1 MMKKMRMGTK
11 IVSASA
17 ICMLI
22 CFTALSFI
30 TSITGSTSTKKLC
43 INNINDAL
51 ADRTQIIQMFLEKA
65 EGSLYDFSQNP
76 DIVTYLKNTSDAG
89 MASKMQAYTSQFAKA
104 NPSYEGIYIAD
115 INSKV
120 LTHSVTSGVG
130 GVLRPDAQVCK
141 DFMKQIADAGK
152 VRNGG
157 IRVSTS
163 TGDLVVALYSAV
175 YDENG
180 NQIGITGAG
189 VYATDLMDTLNG
201 LSYTAAKDYGYE
213 IINLETSAY
222 IYTKDETKL
231 GKEYQDDPILTQV
244 DGAIKANPSLDTGT
258 ISSGGSL
265 YVYKNLASIGKNWAF
280 IFRVNE
286 AELYASASGLVMNTT
301 ISCIGAFLINV
312 ILLIIVVKIIIK
324 RLKKVAVASNVVG
337 KLDLRE
343 NETLTS
349 LETYGDEVGDIARS
363 VENIRKELANTVGV
377 LKDCAENMSDN
388 GGILNDNARNLSAS
402 VVDNAA
408 TTEELSASID
418 NTNAAIDI
426 VVMEIER
433 ISQIVNDINDRVN
446 NSVEVSEQLIKKALK
461 MKDTIEKSLNDSYTT
476 VSETEADIDVTI
488 KSLQAIEKV
497 NDMADEILSITSQTN
512 LLSLNASIEAARA
525 GEQGKGFAVVAG
537 EIGKLADE
545 SKNTVENIQKIT
557 SDSNT
562 SINAVKKC
570 FGNITDYM
578 NNDVVSN
585 YKSFVEETT
594 SYSKEVEDIKIA
606 IGDIHNNMKELAES
620 AANINERIK
629 DVNMASND
637 NASGVAAIVNKNEES
652 TNISESIARMS
663 EENMDNVRAINDII
677 DRFKI

>member
-1 MMKKMRMGTK
+1 MLKKMKMGTK

-30 TSITGSTSTKKLC
+30 TSITGSLSTKKLS
-43 INNINDAL
+43 INSINDAL
-51 ADRTQIIQMFLEKA
+51 ADRTQIIQMFLDKA

-76 DIVTYLKNTSDAG
+76 DLVTYLKNTDDSA
-89 MASKMQAYTSQFAKA
+89 MAAKMQSYTSQFAKA

-120 LTHSVTSGVG
+120 LTHSVAGGVG
-130 GVLRPDAQVCK
+130 SVLRPDPQVCK

-180 NQIGITGAG
+180 TQIGITGAG
-189 VYATDLMDTLNG
+189 VYASDLIDTLNN
-201 LSYTAAKDYGYE
+201 LSYSAAKDYGYQ
-213 IINLETSAY
+213 IINLETNAY
-222 IYTKDETKL
+222 IYTDDQTKL
-231 GKEYQDDPILTQV
+231 GAEYKDDPIATQV
-244 DGAIKANPSLDTGT
+244 GEAIKANESMDTGT
-258 ISSGGSL
+258 ISSNGNL
-265 YVYKNLASIGKNWAF
+265 YVYKNLASIGKKWAF

-286 AELYASASGLVMNTT
+286 AQLYASASGLVVNTM
-301 ISCIGAFLINV
+301 IACIGAFIVNV
-312 ILLIIVVKIIIK
+312 ILLIIVVRIITK
-324 RLKKVAVASNVVG
+324 RLKKVAEISNVVG
-337 KLDLRE
+337 QLDLRE
-343 NETLTS
+343 NEALS
-349 LETYGDEVGDIARS
+349 SMQSYGDEVGDIAKA
-363 VENIRKELANTVGV
+363 VENIRKELGNTVGI

-418 NTNAAIDI
+418 NTNAAIDA

-433 ISQIVNDINDRVN
+433 ISEIVNDIEERVN
-446 NSVEVSEQLIKKALK
+446 NSVQVSEQLIKKALK
-461 MKDTIEKSLNDSYTT
+461 MKDTIQKSLNESYTT

-537 EIGKLADE
+537 EIGKLVDE
-545 SKNTVENIQKIT
+545 SKNAVENIQKIT

-578 NNDVVSN
+578 NNDVVNN

-606 IGDIHNNMKELAES
+606 IGEIHNNMRELAES

-637 NASGVAAIVNKNEES
+637 NASGVAAIVGKNEES

-677 DRFKI
+677 GRFKI